1 MSSRE
6 DDSVVTGDAQVA
18 DGGGACG
25 VYGEK
30 AGVIGDSWGYDLH
43 VLFKSPGFDTL
54 PDAWS
59 ADIQF
64 VMGWAAKSYDLPV
77 DDALDGTSELG

>member
-6 DDSVVTGDAQVA
+6 GGSAVTGVVQVA

-30 AGVIGDSWGYDLH
+30 AGVIGDSVGYDLQ
-43 VLFKSPGFDTL
+43 VAFKSPGLDEL
-54 PDAWS
+54 GLAS
-59 ADIQF
+59 GDIQF
-64 VMGWAAKSYDLPV
+64 VMPPWP
-77 DDALDGTSELG
+77 